1 MPVSAPMP
9 NTSMRQPKST
19 KSRAMTSPVQASLHT
34 TATLI
39 VLKQRSRP
47 RYLTGA
53 PQSMQSRCRFP
64 IGRNQFQNRP
74 NLHRR
79 HRPAPRV
86 GCLRLRQNRPRRS
99 EASGSNGVVSIS
111 NKSFGVHCNAV
122 HDTISVESLIWP
134 GSLVN
139 SADTTPPT
147 SAPRPSRPVDAAAR
161 FLSTPRARRPTTQR
175 GSRGGPSEHVLTVGP
190 QLANPI
196 RAGRA
201 VGDRGGQ
208 IGEHIPGRVNPRS
221 W

>member
-1 MPVSAPMP
+1 
-9 NTSMRQPKST
+9 
-19 KSRAMTSPVQASLHT
+19 
-34 TATLI
+34 
-39 VLKQRSRP
+39 
-47 RYLTGA
+47 
-53 PQSMQSRCRFP
+53 MQSRCRFP